1 MQNEQYTLNSFL
13 SYAYYYADPIKEK
26 DLKDIASR
34 IQSTLND
41 NVIALNITN
50 ESTLPSSSGTRI
62 FKIYQQLY
70 CLESKCYVP
79 ISTSMYEV
87 TIIFDYT
94 YLKELE
100 NDIWV
105 AYTIYSIISSLL
117 IGIVLFY
124 LSKKISLPL
133 ANLSSAVEAISDGH
147 YGEHVNIKS
156 NELEIQ
162 TLIDNFN
169 KMSDDTKK
177 AMDHLVIEANKQ
189 KQFTANFSH
198 ELKTP
203 LTTIIG
209 YADLIKNYDLS
220 SDEKEEAITSI
231 ITESKR
237 LDKLSQQLLV
247 LFVFQNQNIVLE
259 RISLLNL
266 KDKMV
271 STCNILSEKY
281 NVGYDIFIHDA
292 YVLANEELLLSLMYN
307 LIDNAFKVSSID
319 QKIKIYTTHTQTDIT
334 IFVDDSGAGID
345 EVHLSHLFDPFYRV
359 DNARSRTKGGNGIGL
374 ALAQEIARLHHS
386 EIKVKS
392 ELNVGTCF
400 YFTLK
405 KVGDISE

>member
-1 MQNEQYTLNSFL
+1 M
-13 SYAYYYADPIKEK
+13 
-26 DLKDIASR
+26 
-34 IQSTLND
+34 
-41 NVIALNITN
+41 
-50 ESTLPSSSGTRI
+50 
-62 FKIYQQLY
+62 
-70 CLESKCYVP
+70 
-79 ISTSMYEV
+79 
-87 TIIFDYT
+87 
-94 YLKELE
+94 
-100 NDIWV
+100 
-105 AYTIYSIISSLL
+105 

-247 LFVFQNQNIVLE
+247 LFVF
-259 RISLLNL
+259 
-266 KDKMV
+266 
-271 STCNILSEKY
+271 
-281 NVGYDIFIHDA
+281 
-292 YVLANEELLLSLMYN
+292 
-307 LIDNAFKVSSID
+307 
-319 QKIKIYTTHTQTDIT
+319 KIKILY
-334 IFVDDSGAGID
+334 
-345 EVHLSHLFDPFYRV
+345 
-359 DNARSRTKGGNGIGL
+359 
-374 ALAQEIARLHHS
+374 
-386 EIKVKS
+386 
-392 ELNVGTCF
+392 
-400 YFTLK
+400 
-405 KVGDISE
+405 